1 MTKARTLADITI
13 PSGTPVGTTDTQTLT
28 NKTLTAPTIASAN
41 LTTALTVAGASGSS
55 GQVLTSGGSGNA
67 PTWASAASSSYRS
80 ILNQS
85 SNITL
90 TSADGG
96 GFINVSGTTDLNLTL
111 PAANALTNRTI
122 YIKNVGSYAMF
133 VFDGAGTYL
142 FPLNPNSTIALWASD
157 NSTVA
162 GQWTVQENP
171 TDYVAAT
178 AQLAIYNQAV
188 GGLTKNV
195 VSKISS
201 TQQIFVYYRAVDG
214 TGNKPYALIVTQSS
228 GVLSF
233 GTSYLIA
240 DEEATSVTVSMTSAT
255 TGVMTWFSSSAWRG
269 CVITVSG
276 TTITAGTPINIYTGA
291 PYAYN
296 KTEAASST
304 TVVATF
310 AQSQTVIQG
319 CVLTISGTTL
329 SAGTLVRL
337 NTGRDLGG
345 YDYFLGVGS
354 STFAN
359 ICFVTSGSELFGT
372 GFTISGST
380 ITAGTPAALN
390 GGTTITNFDV
400 QGCTLSASKFAIMY
414 YDGPTA
420 GNMMIR
426 CVNWSG
432 TTPTAANSQ
441 QALANN
447 NISYSFALGAMT
459 GTSGIIAFSKGGG
472 VIYLRGWTLST
483 NTFTFGTEVT
493 GASGI
498 TNTYQVNNLV
508 GFAAPSVG
516 TPTSA
521 TYMSHY
527 QYQFGSNM
535 QTLTL
540 SGTAVSQTSTKY
552 VVAASTNAQY
562 QRSPKSVCALSTTR
576 AITLIGSIGDGPSRY
591 SFSAVLLD
599 CATATP
605 TILQTLAVGTSKD
618 PMLYSIAALS
628 ATQAIVTFTSS
639 TGTQEAQV
647 ITMSGSTISL
657 GTQFQITSTTTCVGT
672 SVARLSDTTAIC
684 TWMNSS
690 TINRAIVLTV
700 SGSTITAG
708 AATTFL
714 SAGIDRPF
722 VEGLSSTKAIVLY
735 ESNGNKANILNISGT
750 DITVGSQQTIGLNEV
765 DYGYLSVLSPTTCL
779 YATGSGAGGAFACI
793 AVLTISGD
801 LVSVGPQTTV
811 GATFYGFRIACSS
824 SKSGI
829 VANPYG
835 STIRS
840 FVISNNAVVL
850 GLPQPAYC
858 VAIAALTAP
867 NTATPSAS
875 RYIIE
880 GDTGQQLL
888 TGTIYTYSGAIN

>member
-1 MTKARTLADITI
+1 
-13 PSGTPVGTTDTQTLT
+13 
-28 NKTLTAPTIASAN
+28 
-41 LTTALTVAGASGSS
+41 
-55 GQVLTSGGSGNA
+55 
-67 PTWASAASSSYRS
+67 
-80 ILNQS
+80 
-85 SNITL
+85 
-90 TSADGG
+90 
-96 GFINVSGTTDLNLTL
+96 
-111 PAANALTNRTI
+111 
-122 YIKNVGSYAMF
+122 
-133 VFDGAGTYL
+133 
-142 FPLNPNSTIALWASD
+142 
-157 NSTVA
+157 
-162 GQWTVQENP
+162 
-171 TDYVAAT
+171 
-178 AQLAIYNQAV
+178 
-188 GGLTKNV
+188 
-195 VSKISS
+195 
-201 TQQIFVYYRAVDG
+201 
-214 TGNKPYALIVTQSS
+214 
-228 GVLSF
+228 
-233 GTSYLIA
+233 
-240 DEEATSVTVSMTSAT
+240 
-255 TGVMTWFSSSAWRG
+255 
-269 CVITVSG
+269 
-276 TTITAGTPINIYTGA
+276 
-291 PYAYN
+291 
-296 KTEAASST
+296 
-304 TVVATF
+304 
-310 AQSQTVIQG
+310 
-319 CVLTISGTTL
+319 
-329 SAGTLVRL
+329 
-337 NTGRDLGG
+337 
-345 YDYFLGVGS
+345 
-354 STFAN
+354 
-359 ICFVTSGSELFGT
+359 
-372 GFTISGST
+372 
-380 ITAGTPAALN
+380 
-390 GGTTITNFDV
+390 
-400 QGCTLSASKFAIMY
+400 
-414 YDGPTA
+414 
-420 GNMMIR
+420 
-426 CVNWSG
+426 
-432 TTPTAANSQ
+432 
-441 QALANN
+441 
-447 NISYSFALGAMT
+447 
-459 GTSGIIAFSKGGG
+459 
-472 VIYLRGWTLST
+472 
-483 NTFTFGTEVT
+483 
-493 GASGI
+493 
-498 TNTYQVNNLV
+498 
-508 GFAAPSVG
+508 
-516 TPTSA
+516 
-521 TYMSHY
+521 
-527 QYQFGSNM
+527 M

-801 LVSVGPQTTV
+801 IVSVGPQTTV

>member
-90 TSADGG
+90 LSTDGG
-96 GFINVSGTTDLNLTL
+96 GFINVSGTTDLNLNL

-122 YIKNVGSYAMF
+122 YIKNVGNFAMF

-142 FPLNPNSTIALWASD
+142 FPLNPNSAIALWASD

-171 TDYVAAT
+171 TDYASAT
-178 AQLAIYNQAV
+178 AQLAIYGVAAGV
-188 GGLTKNV
+188 TKNATA
-195 VSKISS
+195 KISS
-201 TQQIFVYYRAVDG
+201 TDQIYAYYRQIDG
-214 TGNKPYALIVTQSS
+214 TGSKPYALIVTQAS
-228 GVLSF
+228 GVLTF
-233 GTSYLIA
+233 GTPYLIA
-240 DEEATSVTVSMTSAT
+240 DEGGTEVTVTMTSAT
-255 TGVMTWFSSSAWRG
+255 TGVVTWFSSSEWRG

-276 TTITAGTPINIYTGA
+276 TTITAGTPITIYTGA
-291 PYAYN
+291 PYGYS
-296 KTEAASST
+296 KTESASST

-337 NTGRDLGG
+337 NTGRDAAG

-354 STFAN
+354 STFGN
-359 ICFVTSGSELFGT
+359 ICFTTSGSELFGT

-380 ITAGTPAALN
+380 ITAGTPTQLN
-390 GGTTITNFDV
+390 GGTTIGQV
-400 QGCTLSASKFAIMY
+400 PVYGCTLSASKIAIMY
-414 YDGPTA
+414 YDSVTA
-420 GNMMIR
+420 NNMMIR

-432 TTPTAANSQ
+432 TTPTSASAQ
-441 QALANN
+441 QAIATNN
-447 NISYSFALGAMT
+447 NAYTFQVGAMT
-459 GTSGIIAFSKGGG
+459 GTSGVITYNKGGG
-472 VIYLRGWTLST
+472 ISYLRGWTLST
-483 NTFTFGTEVT
+483 NTFTFGTEVA

-498 TNTYQVNNLV
+498 TATYQYNNLV
-508 GFAAPSVG
+508 GFASPSVG

-527 QYQFGSNM
+527 QYQNGSNM

-540 SGTAVSQTSTKY
+540 SGTTVSQTSTRN
-552 VVAASTNAQY
+552 VVASSTQAQY
-562 QRSPKSVCALSTTR
+562 VNSPKSVCALSTTR
-576 AITLIGSIGDGPSRY
+576 AITLIGSIGDGPSTFN
-591 SFSAVLLD
+591 FSAVLLD
-599 CATATP
+599 CTTTTP
-605 TILQTLAVGTSKD
+605 TILQTLAVGISKT

-628 ATQAIVTFTSS
+628 STQAIVTFTSS

-657 GTQFQITSTTTCVGT
+657 GTQLQISSSTTCIAT
-672 SVARLSDTTAIC
+672 SVARLSATTAIC
-684 TWMNSS
+684 AWRDSS
-690 TINRAIVLTV
+690 SINKAVVLTV

-708 AATTFL
+708 TVNTFL
-714 SAGIDRPF
+714 STALVEPF
-722 VEGLSSTKAIVLY
+722 VEGLSATKAIISY
-735 ESNGNKANILNISGT
+735 SSGTNRANIFNISGT
-750 DITVGSQQTIGLNEV
+750 TITVGPQQTITMRES
-765 DYGYLSVLSPTTCL
+765 DYGYLSALSSTKCV
-779 YATGSGAGGAFACI
+779 YATGSGAGGANSCI

-801 LVSVGPQTTV
+801 SVSVGTETV
-811 GATFYGFRIACSS
+811 NGATFLGYKVACTS

-829 VANPYG
+829 VANPYT
-835 STIRS
+835 SFTRS
-840 FVISNNAVVL
+840 FVIVNNAVVFSP
-850 GLPQPAYC
+850 PQPANC
-858 VAIAALTAP
+858 VALAALTAP
-867 NTATPSAS
+867 HTATPSAS
-875 RYIIE
+875 RFIIE
-880 GDTGQQLL
+880 GDTGYQLL